1 MSTTARL
8 AMLSQVL
15 GGFFVT
21 VVLFGFLWMNING
34 SVGLIPA
41 FAIVVAATL
50 AAARQKGDA
59 VLAALFRVHRVLPA
73 ASPGIWLLGTVV
85 LGITLRIFV
94 TTLYPATSLANWNY
108 DMLRYLDLAHK
119 LADGIDYD
127 SPQGRAF
134 WPPGL
139 PLAMSLLLPVFG
151 SSAAIAYNIIT
162 FVIAE
167 IATFVLGRMLG
178 GWRVGCLAAFF
189 LAVWP
194 NFVFAAPVLNKECL
208 LIALLPTAA
217 YFYLKAH
224 QVLSDR
230 KGGIYAVLAGASLGY
245 SALTQPATLLLP
257 VCLPLYSTLTNGW
270 RRRTFIC
277 VLAAACGVVAV
288 LTPWTVRNYA
298 VFHRFLP
305 IGSAGSQNLYFVTR
319 PTSDGRWDIV
329 EAEKWFRLSDDEVV
343 RNELGYSIA
352 FKSIRDHPLHF
363 FSTMIRKPFYI
374 YGTDMNN
381 IHWSFDHQQG
391 EARTLPEYILACLLS
406 DGFYLVIILL
416 ISMGVMGRQCVRD
429 APPALILPWMFT
441 LYPIFVHSVFEAAER
456 HHYEAWSFIAIFA
469 AMALVRA
476 GQREKAASVQ
486 LAGGSEIITPG
497 FRASC

>member
-1 MSTTARL
+1 MSTTSRL
-8 AMLSQVL
+8 AVFSQVL
-15 GGFFVT
+15 GGFFAA
-21 VVLFGFLWMNING
+21 VVLFGFLWTNING
-34 SVGLIPA
+34 GGGLIPA
-41 FAIVVAATL
+41 FAIVCAAAL
-50 AAARQKGDA
+50 AVARQKGNA
-59 VLAALFRVHRVLPA
+59 VLAAVFSVHRVLPT

-85 LGITLRIFV
+85 LGIILRIFV
-94 TTLYPATSLANWNY
+94 TTLYPATPLANWNY

-119 LADGIDYD
+119 LADGADYD

-139 PLAMSLLLPVFG
+139 PLALALLLPVFG
-151 SSAAIAYNIIT
+151 SSAALAYNIIT

-167 IATFVLGRMLG
+167 IATFLLGRMLG

-194 NFVFAAPVLNKECL
+194 NFVFAAPLLNKECL
-208 LIALLPTAA
+208 LIALLPIAV

-224 QVLSDR
+224 EVSSER

-245 SALTQPATLLLP
+245 SALAQPATLLLP

-277 VLAAACGVVAV
+277 VLAAACGVVTVIA
-288 LTPWTVRNYA
+288 PWTVRNYA
-298 VFHRFLP
+298 VFHRFVP
-305 IGSAGSQNLYFVTR
+305 IASNGSQNLYFVTR
-319 PTSDGRWDIV
+319 PTSDGRWDKV
-329 EAEKWFRLSDDEVV
+329 EAEKWFLLGDDEIV
-343 RNELGYSIA
+343 RNERGYSIA
-352 FKSIRDHPLHF
+352 IKSILDHSLHF
-363 FSTMIRKPFYI
+363 FSTMIKKPFYV
-374 YGTDMNN
+374 YGEDMNN
-381 IHWSFDHQQG
+381 IHWNFDQNG
-391 EARTLPEYILACLLS
+391 DKPRTLLEWLS
-406 DGFYLVIILL
+406 NGFYLIIILL
-416 ISMGVMGRQCVRD
+416 ISMDVMGKQYVRD
-429 APPALILPWMFT
+429 ATPALILPWMFT

-486 LAGGSEIITPG
+486 LAGGSEIMTPG
-497 FRASC
+497 FRAS